1 MPTASTKK
9 EQIDERILRILGLN
23 PEEVEMDY
31 ITYHN
36 ALREAMVRGAK
47 SLSPEEQALL
57 VNERRRI
64 RGNKGRFKVK
74 TKKVKIDASSVKS
87 PIKEKRKMLPASTK
101 ITESPIKE
109 KRKMLPG
116 AEDKEKIKEK
126 GGSLIKIVNTQGK
139 LLSKLAKTLD
149 SNAKEE
155 KKIQSKKNKLIK
167 RKRDE
172 KKKDKKEEDLEK
184 KKGGLS
190 KLTKAADKILA
201 PVKGLFE
208 RIFDYL
214 KLTALNFVVGS
225 VYKWFTDPANKEK
238 IEKIKNFFTSI
249 GDWFQDPGNQ
259 KKLST
264 IGRFLKDNWK
274 VILGIGGVIL
284 LWNSGIGAVVTA
296 IGFAIKGI
304 GLTLLLL
311 AKNPLIAAAIGI
323 GAGLTYLANKSNK
336 QTEPTPADTDAPVT
350 APALANVEETR
361 QSSTTTGRFDM
372 EAGQGYINNNPVSL
386 EEYNN
391 FSNQNRE
398 EKRYNKG
405 GMVPVMLTK
414 GEYVVPPEQ
423 VDKIGVNKL
432 TSINNIGNY
441 NRGGN
446 VYGDEFNLGGLV
458 PGRGPNVDTVKTLLP
473 EGSYVI
479 QRPSVDALGAENIPG
494 MIASL
499 GGLSG
504 GSGNRG
510 GTGSQGSPSGQQ
522 RQQKQ
527 SSTNGNPLLNLLGMT
542 PTGMALKGA
551 TSLGTSLGEGVM
563 SFGSSVK
570 EKGLG
575 NATTDAAGG
584 LFGNIKGFMDEKGIT
599 DTVMMHPLAKMG
611 AFGFGKGKEIF
622 NNIKG
627 FADEKG
633 ITDAAM
639 MHPLA
644 KMGMFGMN
652 KFMNLGKDS
661 TRNIIG
667 ESSNSQEENMK
678 RVMALPP
685 EMRKAVLE
693 DMNRSV
699 GKVKKSSSGS
709 IRDFLKLNT
718 GGEVSGSAG
727 VGNKIVEGA
736 KKIIGY
742 KKGVGDR
749 CADTTRAA
757 LAAAGHPAA
766 KKRTQ
771 VGDLDTPKG
780 TAYNGPSF
788 AASFGGSDMGKIIT
802 QKSQIKPGDI
812 ILWRALRDINP
823 SKGITKGAITH
834 VGIAADNGLKNQYDH
849 NTSSGFHYRP
859 HWDSSSG
866 TKWFAGVRLGSSG
879 GMLPPE
885 LPAGGVSGGG
895 GGGSGGSGDGR
906 DSNSSPFASSGF
918 GMLLKDL
925 GFTNDQ
931 GGSIGS
937 PTTNSKMKDVS
948 STSPTD
954 IGEAGAGGETTATVS
969 SLSPSN
975 ETKDMRQGPAGRAT
989 ETMVRQGVNS
999 VTLYDWS
1006 YEKIYGIQGA

>member
-1 MPTASTKK
+1 MASRTTTDPIEILLEMGVDLDNLSSEEDYLSALMEAAATIEFQTKGSG
-9 EQIDERILRILGLN
+9 DERTAILRKEIV
-23 PEEVEMDY
+23 EVRKKRKAADPKFK
-31 ITYHN
+31 
-36 ALREAMVRGAK
+36 AR
-47 SLSPEEQALL
+47 
-57 VNERRRI
+57 
-64 RGNKGRFKVK
+64 KVK
-74 TKKVKIDASSVKS
+74 LNNNNLES
-87 PIKEKRKMLPASTK
+87 PIKEKRKMLPASKK
-101 ITESPIKE
+101 ITESPINE

-116 AEDKEKIKEK
+116 AEEKIKEK
-126 GGSLIKIVNTQGK
+126 GGSLVKIVNTQGEV
-139 LLSKLAKTLD
+139 LSKLVKTLD
-149 SNAKEE
+149 SSAKEE

-167 RKRDE
+167 RKQDE

-190 KLTKAADKILA
+190 GLTKAADKILK

-238 IEKIKNFFTSI
+238 VEKIKNFFTSI

-296 IGFAIKGI
+296 IAGAIKGI
-304 GLTLLLL
+304 GLTLLFL

-323 GAGLTYLANKSNK
+323 GAGVAYLSAQQSK
-336 QTEPTPADTDAPVT
+336 PDADVDESVEKVGKEKTLS
-350 APALANVEETR
+350 ALKEQQENRSGFQKMGDFITGAGSEREEQIYR
-361 QSSTTTGRFDM
+361 LETG
-372 EAGQGYINNNPVSL
+372 
-386 EEYNN
+386 
-391 FSNQNRE
+391 E

-446 VYGDEFNLGGLV
+446 VYGNEFNLGGLV

-494 MIASL
+494 MIANL

-504 GSGNRG
+504 GSGSTGYRG

-527 SSTNGNPLLNLLGMT
+527 SSTNDNPLSNLLGMT

-551 TSLGTSLGEGVM
+551 ASLGEGVM

-575 NATTDAAGG
+575 NATTDAAGS

-599 DTVMMHPLAKMG
+599 NTVMMNPLVKMG
-611 AFGFGKGKEIF
+611 AFGLRKGKEAFSAKNTPGMRSESFGVPPGMEMIGGGGGTNALTNQAKVRTPLQMLFDPTGRNLEEKQF
-622 NNIKG
+622 NDPQ
-627 FADEKG
+627 FYLDDEAYKNRG
-633 ITDAAM
+633 
-639 MHPLA
+639 
-644 KMGMFGMN
+644 
-652 KFMNLGKDS
+652 KFSGKKL
-661 TRNIIG
+661 R
-667 ESSNSQEENMK
+667 
-678 RVMALPP
+678 R
-685 EMRKAVLE
+685 RK
-693 DMNRSV
+693 NRHT
-699 GKVKKSSSGS
+699 SGS

-727 VGNKIVEGA
+727 IGNKIVEGA
-736 KKIIGY
+736 KKIIGH
-742 KKGVGDR
+742 KKGVGDM
-749 CADTTRAA
+749 CANTTRAA
-757 LAAAGHPAA
+757 LAAAGHPAS

-780 TAYNGPSF
+780 TAYNGSNF

-812 ILWRALRDINP
+812 ILWRAVRDINP

-849 NTSSGFHYRP
+849 NTSRGFHYRP

-895 GGGSGGSGDGR
+895 GGGGSGGSGDGR
-906 DSNSSPFASSGF
+906 DSNSSPFASSGM
-918 GMLLKDL
+918 GMLLKEL
-925 GFTNDQ
+925 GFTNDK
-931 GGSIGS
+931 GESIGS
-937 PTTNSKMKDVS
+937 PITNSKMKDVS

-954 IGEAGAGGETTATVS
+954 IGEAGAGGETTASVS

-975 ETKDMRQGPAGRAT
+975 ETKDMRQDQGSESKVA
-989 ETMVRQGVNS
+989 ETTVRKGVNS